1 MDANIIQYF
10 FTQGPFAV
18 LFVLLLIWVMR
29 KNDQREHE
37 YKKEIQI
44 NREESLERESRLHQI
59 MDKFTSKYDL
69 IIDELRDIKNKFKE

>member
-29 KNDQREHE
+29 KNDQREQE